1 MKTKTAAIVGAGISG
16 LYCAKI
22 LSNQLD
28 VTVFDQ
34 NDKVGG
40 RIQTDEMDG
49 FLLDHGFQVLQP
61 AYSEAQK
68 AFDYRS
74 LDLQYF
80 SAGAKIRLGRE
91 FHYVS
96 DPFREPT
103 KLLETLYAPIGSL
116 FDKLRIL
123 KLRFVEPEDE
133 RLTEISTMKFLKD
146 EGFSSDIIEQFFR
159 PFFSGVFLE
168 RELQTPASFFA
179 YLYRLFAVSEVAVPK
194 QGMGQLALQLADH
207 TSFSVRLGETV
218 DIRTLKSSY
227 DYVIQAYNSWE
238 TGARKVTTDYFI
250 SKTLN
255 TQLPILY
262 LNGNNTGLINHLA
275 PMSTVSKAYS
285 SDDKSLLSVN
295 LIEPYTSISVTDV
308 RSELGDWFPGHHFEH
323 FSRYEIIRAL
333 PVINDSEIK
342 SLHRD
347 GIYYCGDGQVQPSI
361 QGALVSGREVAESI
375 LQDMYT

>member
-133 RLTEISTMKFLKD
+133 RLTEISTMKFFK
-146 EGFSSDIIEQFFR
+146 
-159 PFFSGVFLE
+159 
-168 RELQTPASFFA
+168 
-179 YLYRLFAVSEVAVPK
+179 
-194 QGMGQLALQLADH
+194 
-207 TSFSVRLGETV
+207 SV
-218 DIRTLKSSY
+218 
-227 DYVIQAYNSWE
+227 
-238 TGARKVTTDYFI
+238 
-250 SKTLN
+250 
-255 TQLPILY
+255 LP
-262 LNGNNTGLINHLA
+262 
-275 PMSTVSKAYS
+275 
-285 SDDKSLLSVN
+285 SV
-295 LIEPYTSISVTDV
+295 L
-308 RSELGDWFPGHHFEH
+308 
-323 FSRYEIIRAL
+323 
-333 PVINDSEIK
+333 
-342 SLHRD
+342 
-347 GIYYCGDGQVQPSI
+347 
-361 QGALVSGREVAESI
+361 
-375 LQDMYT
+375 

>member
-1 MKTKTAAIVGAGISG
+1 MKIKTAAIVGAGISG

-133 RLTEISTMKFLKD
+133 RLTEISTMNFLKD
-146 EGFSSDIIEQFFR
+146 EGFSSEIIEQFFR

-207 TSFSVRLGETV
+207 TSFSIRLGETV

-375 LQDMYT
+375 LQDMCT